1 LAKSSIFRLNVAKKE
16 YGARPYM
23 SHVLVVDDDTN
34 TREALAALAEAEG
47 FTTAQAGSVAEAR
60 IQLVRQRPDVV
71 MMDLRLPDG
80 SGIDLFEDL
89 EDRAS
94 IETILITG
102 HASVE
107 SAVDALRLGASDYL
121 TKPVNVQR
129 LKSVLGRVPRT
140 GESRAEIGGLRDE
153 LRRLGRFGRLVGQ
166 SPPMLEVYDKIA
178 RVAPTEAT
186 VLLLGESGTGKEIVA
201 RTIHD
206 LSRRRKQPFLAI
218 NCGAISPN
226 LIENEMFGHERG
238 SYTGADRQ
246 HKGYFE
252 QADGGTLFLDE
263 ITEMPLELQ
272 VRLLRVLETGQLMR
286 IGTARAIDTDVRII
300 AATNRDAREAVR
312 AGKLREDLFHRLN
325 VFPLAMAPLRERG
338 DDIEHIAMHFLDE
351 MNQACGTR
359 KKFAPGAL
367 ARMRQYPWPGN
378 VRELKNYIHRVFIM
392 AGEEGLE
399 GPSPE
404 TEPMSSIRTVSSNPS
419 TPAITVPLGTPLSVA
434 ARELILSTLEH
445 CGGER
450 KRTAEMLGI
459 CTKTLYN
466 RLREYGIREERVGL
480 ADVSRPERAGLGDV
494 SRAP

>member
-1 LAKSSIFRLNVAKKE
+1 MPHALI
-16 YGARPYM
+16 
-23 SHVLVVDDDTN
+23 VDDDAN
-34 TREALAALAEAEG
+34 TRDALAAIARAEG
-47 FTTAQAGSVAEAR
+47 FTTACAGGVAEAR

-71 MMDLRLPDG
+71 LMDLRLPDG
-80 SGIDLFEDL
+80 SGMDLFEDL
-89 EDRAS
+89 EDRSS

-121 TKPVNVQR
+121 TKPINVQR
-129 LKSVLGRVPRT
+129 LKAVLSRVPKS
-140 GESRAEIGGLRDE
+140 GELRAEIGHLRDE
-153 LRRLGRFGRLVGQ
+153 LRRMGRFGRLVGRSATMQ
-166 SPPMLEVYDKIA
+166 DVYDKIA

-186 VLLLGESGTGKEIVA
+186 VLLMGESGTGKEIVA
-201 RTIHD
+201 RTIHE

-238 SYTGADRQ
+238 SYTGADRL

-252 QADGGTLFLDE
+252 QANGGSLFLDE

-272 VRLLRVLETGQLMR
+272 VRLLRVLETGTFMR
-286 IGTARAIDTDVRII
+286 IGTTRTIETDVRII
-300 AATNRDAREAVR
+300 AATNRDPREAVR

-325 VFPLAMAPLRERG
+325 VFPLEIAPLRARG
-338 DDIEHIAMHFLDE
+338 EDIELIATHFLDE
-351 MNQACGTR
+351 MNEACGT
-359 KKFAPGAL
+359 KKQFAPGAI
-367 ARMRQYPWPGN
+367 AKMRMYPWPGN

-392 AGEEGLE
+392 AGDEGLE
-399 GPSPE
+399 GPTME
-404 TEPMSSIRTVSSNPS
+404 TEQAPIRSISPS
-419 TPAITVPLGTPLSVA
+419 ASATAPAITVPLGTPLSVA

-466 RLREYGIREERVGL
+466 RLREYGIRDEH
-480 ADVSRPERAGLGDV
+480 RAASLGNV
-494 SRAP
+494 TRAQ

>member
-1 LAKSSIFRLNVAKKE
+1 
-16 YGARPYM
+16 M
-23 SHVLVVDDDTN
+23 SHVLVVDDDAN
-34 TREALAALAEAEG
+34 TREALLAFAQAEG
-47 FTTAQAGSVAEAR
+47 FTTAGAGSIQEAR
-60 IQLVRQRPDVV
+60 IHLVRQRPDVV
-71 MMDLRLPDG
+71 LMDLRLPDG

-89 EDRAS
+89 DDPAS

-102 HASVE
+102 HASIETAVE
-107 SAVDALRLGASDYL
+107 ALRLGASDYL
-121 TKPVNVQR
+121 TKPVNLQR
-129 LKSVLGRVPRT
+129 LKSVLGRVPKS
-140 GESRAEIGGLRDE
+140 GELRAEIGQLRDE
-153 LRRLGRFGRLVGQ
+153 LRRLGRFGRLVGR
-166 SPPMLEVYDKIA
+166 SAPMQEVYDKIA

-201 RTIHD
+201 RTIHE

-286 IGTARAIDTDVRII
+286 IGTARAVDTDVRII
-300 AATNRDAREAVR
+300 AASNRDPHKAVR
-312 AGKLREDLFHRLN
+312 AGKLREDLYHRLN
-325 VFPLAMAPLRERG
+325 VFPLALAPLRDRSE
-338 DDIEHIAMHFLDE
+338 DIEPIAHYFLGE
-351 MNQACGTR
+351 MNEACGTR
-359 KKFAPGAL
+359 KQFAPGAL
-367 ARMRQYPWPGN
+367 ARMKQHPWPGN

-404 TEPMSSIRTVSSNPS
+404 PQPMHIRSNFQANPN
-419 TPAITVPLGTPLSVA
+419 TPAIMVPLGTPLSVA
-434 ARELILSTLEH
+434 ARELILSTLNH

-466 RLREYGIREERVGL
+466 RLREYGIREEQ
-480 ADVSRPERAGLGDV
+480 RAGFGDA

>member
-1 LAKSSIFRLNVAKKE
+1 
-16 YGARPYM
+16 M
-23 SHVLVVDDDTN
+23 SHVLIVDDDSN
-34 TREALAALAEAEG
+34 TREALAALVTQEG
-47 FTTAQAGSVAEAR
+47 FTAAQAGSIAEAR

-71 MMDLRLPDG
+71 VMDLRLPDG
-80 SGIDLFEDL
+80 SGMDLFDDL
-89 EDRAS
+89 EDRSS

-107 SAVDALRLGASDYL
+107 TAVEALRLGASDYL
-121 TKPVNVQR
+121 TKPVNMQR
-129 LKSVLGRVPRT
+129 LRAVLSRVPRS
-140 GESRAEIGGLRDE
+140 GELRAEIGALRDE
-153 LRRLGRFGRLVGQ
+153 LRRLGRFGPLVGR
-166 SPPMLEVYDKIA
+166 SPAMQEVYDKIA

-186 VLLLGESGTGKEIVA
+186 VFLLGESGTGKEIVA

-206 LSRRRKQPFLAI
+206 LSRRRKHPFIAI

-272 VRLLRVLETGQLMR
+272 VRLLRVLETGTLMR
-286 IGTARAIDTDVRII
+286 IGTSRVIETDVRII
-300 AATNRDAREAVR
+300 AATNRDPREAVR
-312 AGKLREDLFHRLN
+312 EGKLRDDLYHRLN
-325 VFPLAMAPLRERG
+325 VFPLSMPPLRERG
-338 DDIEHIAMHFLDE
+338 DDIDLIAEHFLEE
-351 MNQACGTR
+351 MNAACGTH
-359 KKFAPGAL
+359 KAYAPGAL
-367 ARMRQYPWPGN
+367 ARIRSHPWPGN
-378 VRELKNYIHRVFIM
+378 VRELKNHIQRMFIM
-392 AGEEGLE
+392 AGDGGLD
-399 GPSPE
+399 GPEPENEAAPIASPA
-404 TEPMSSIRTVSSNPS
+404 RTLNGGR
-419 TPAITVPLGTPLSVA
+419 AITVTVGTPLSVA

-466 RLREYGIREERVGL
+466 RLREYGINEGQKRVGMTD
-480 ADVSRPERAGLGDV
+480 ARAE
-494 SRAP
+494 

>member
-1 LAKSSIFRLNVAKKE
+1 
-16 YGARPYM
+16 M
-23 SHVLVVDDDTN
+23 SHVLIVDDDSN
-34 TREALAALAEAEG
+34 TREALVAIAQAEG
-47 FTTAQAGSVAEAR
+47 FTTACAGSVAEAR

-71 MMDLRLPDG
+71 LMDLRLPDG
-80 SGIDLFEDL
+80 SGMDLFEDL
-89 EDRAS
+89 EDRSS

-107 SAVDALRLGASDYL
+107 SAVEALRLGASDYL
-121 TKPVNVQR
+121 TKPVNLQR
-129 LKSVLGRVPRT
+129 LKAVLARVPKS
-140 GESRAEIGGLRDE
+140 GELRAEIGQLRDE
-153 LRRLGRFGRLVGQ
+153 LRRLGRFGRLVGR
-166 SPPMLEVYDKIA
+166 SPAMQDVYDKIA

-186 VLLLGESGTGKEIVA
+186 VLLMGESGTGKEIVA
-201 RTIHD
+201 RTIHE
-206 LSRRRKQPFLAI
+206 LSRRRKHPFLAI

-272 VRLLRVLETGQLMR
+272 VRLLRVLETGTLMR
-286 IGTARAIDTDVRII
+286 IGTSKMIETDVRII
-300 AATNRDAREAVR
+300 AATNRDPREAVR
-312 AGKLREDLFHRLN
+312 AGKLREDLYHRLN
-325 VFPLAMAPLRERG
+325 VFPLEMAPLRARA
-338 DDIEHIAMHFLDE
+338 DDIELIATHFLEE

-359 KKFAPGAL
+359 KKFAPGAI
-367 ARMRQYPWPGN
+367 ARMKQYPWPGN

-392 AGEEGLE
+392 AGDEGLE
-399 GPSPE
+399 GPTVE
-404 TEPMSSIRTVSSNPS
+404 TEQAPMRAAVSSSSLSSSPS
-419 TPAITVPLGTPLSVA
+419 APVITVPLGTPLSVA

-466 RLREYGIREERVGL
+466 RLREYGIRE
-480 ADVSRPERAGLGDV
+480 DHRAAMGDA

>member
-1 LAKSSIFRLNVAKKE
+1 
-16 YGARPYM
+16 M
-23 SHVLVVDDDTN
+23 SHVLIVDDDAE
-34 TREALAALAEAEG
+34 TRDSLAALARAEG
-47 FTTAQAGSVAEAR
+47 FTTATAGSIAEAR

-71 MMDLRLPDG
+71 LMDLRLPDG
-80 SGIDLFEDL
+80 SGIDLFDDL

-107 SAVDALRLGASDYL
+107 SAVEALRLGASDYL
-121 TKPVNVQR
+121 TKPINFQR
-129 LKSVLGRVPRT
+129 LKAVLSRVPKS
-140 GESRAEIGGLRDE
+140 GELRAEIGALREE
-153 LRRLGRFGRLVGQ
+153 LRRLGRFGRLVGRSQ
-166 SPPMLEVYDKIA
+166 VMQEVYDKIA

-186 VLLLGESGTGKEIVA
+186 VLLMGESGTGKEIVA
-201 RTIHD
+201 RTIHE

-238 SYTGADRQ
+238 SYTGADRL

-272 VRLLRVLETGQLMR
+272 VRLLRVLETGSFMR
-286 IGTARAIDTDVRII
+286 IGTTRTIETDVRII
-300 AATNRDAREAVR
+300 AATNRDPREAVR
-312 AGKLREDLFHRLN
+312 SGKLREDLYHRLN
-325 VFPLAMAPLRERG
+325 VFPLHIAPLRERG
-338 DDIEHIAMHFLDE
+338 DDIELIANFFLED
-351 MNQACGTR
+351 MNEACGTR
-359 KKFAPGAL
+359 KKFAPGAIS
-367 ARMRQYPWPGN
+367 RMKQYPWPGN
-378 VRELKNYIHRVFIM
+378 VRELKNFIHRVFIM
-392 AGEEGLE
+392 AGDEGLE
-399 GPSPE
+399 GPKMEMEQAP
-404 TEPMSSIRTVSSNPS
+404 IRAVSSSAAS

-466 RLREYGIREERVGL
+466 RLREYGIREEQR
-480 ADVSRPERAGLGDV
+480 GLGDA
-494 SRAP
+494 SRAQ

>member
-1 LAKSSIFRLNVAKKE
+1 
-16 YGARPYM
+16 M
-23 SHVLVVDDDTN
+23 SHVLIVDDDAS
-34 TREALAALAEAEG
+34 TREALAAISQAEG
-47 FTTAQAGSVAEAR
+47 FTTAVAGSIEEAR
-60 IQLVRQRPDVV
+60 IQLVRQRPDVAL
-71 MMDLRLPDG
+71 MDLRLPDG
-80 SGIDLFEDL
+80 SGMDLFDDL

-129 LKSVLGRVPRT
+129 LKAILARVPKS
-140 GESRAEIGGLRDE
+140 GELRAEIGALREE
-153 LRRLGRFGRLVGQ
+153 LRHLGRFGRLVGR
-166 SPPMLEVYDKIA
+166 SAPMQALYDKIA

-186 VLLLGESGTGKEIVA
+186 VFIEGESGTGKEIVA
-201 RTIHD
+201 RTIHE
-206 LSRRRKQPFLAI
+206 LSRRLKHPFLAI

-238 SYTGADRQ
+238 SYTGADRR

-252 QADGGTLFLDE
+252 QANGGTLFLDE

-272 VRLLRVLETGQLMR
+272 VRLLRVLETGTLMR
-286 IGTARAIDTDVRII
+286 IGTSRAIETDVRIL
-300 AATNRDAREAVR
+300 AATNRDPREAVR
-312 AGKLREDLFHRLN
+312 AGKLRDDLYHRLN
-325 VFPLAMAPLRERG
+325 VFPLQVAPLRERG
-338 DDIEHIAMHFLDE
+338 EDIELIAHHFLDE
-351 MNQACGTR
+351 LNEACGTR
-359 KKFAPGAL
+359 KQFAPGATT
-367 ARMRQYPWPGN
+367 RMRQHSWPGN

-392 AGEEGLE
+392 AGDEGLE
-399 GPSPE
+399 GPTQEQDGDVATIPQ
-404 TEPMSSIRTVSSNPS
+404 NHG
-419 TPAITVPLGTPLSVA
+419 PAITVPLGTPLSVA

-466 RLREYGIREERVGL
+466 RLREYGVREEHH
-480 ADVSRPERAGLGDV
+480 
-494 SRAP
+494 RAPHGMGTPAGMGTTTRVS

>member
-1 LAKSSIFRLNVAKKE
+1 M
-16 YGARPYM
+16 P
-23 SHVLVVDDDTN
+23 HVLIVDDDAN
-34 TREALAALAEAEG
+34 TRDALAAIAAAEG
-47 FTTAQAGSVAEAR
+47 FTTACAGGIAEAR

-71 MMDLRLPDG
+71 LMDLRLPDG
-80 SGIDLFEDL
+80 SGMDLFEDL
-89 EDRAS
+89 EDRSS

-121 TKPVNVQR
+121 TKPVNLQR
-129 LKSVLGRVPRT
+129 LKAVLSRVPKS
-140 GESRAEIGGLRDE
+140 GELRAEIGALREE
-153 LRRLGRFGRLVGQ
+153 LRRMGRFGRLVGR
-166 SPPMLEVYDKIA
+166 SPAMQDVYDKVA

-186 VLLLGESGTGKEIVA
+186 VLLMGESGTGKEIVA

-238 SYTGADRQ
+238 SYTGADRL

-252 QADGGTLFLDE
+252 QANGGTLFLDE

-272 VRLLRVLETGQLMR
+272 VRLLRVLETGTFMR
-286 IGTARAIDTDVRII
+286 IGTTRTIETDVRII
-300 AATNRDAREAVR
+300 AATNRDPREAVR
-312 AGKLREDLFHRLN
+312 SGKLREDLYHRLN
-325 VFPLAMAPLRERG
+325 VFPLEIAPLRARG
-338 DDIEHIAMHFLDE
+338 DDIDLIATHFLAE
-351 MNQACGTR
+351 MNEACGTR
-359 KKFAPGAL
+359 KQFAPGAL
-367 ARMRQYPWPGN
+367 AKMRQYPWPGN

-392 AGEEGLE
+392 AGDEGLE
-399 GPSPE
+399 GPTME
-404 TEPMSSIRTVSSNPS
+404 TEQAPIRAVSSAATS

-466 RLREYGIREERVGL
+466 RLREYGIR
-480 ADVSRPERAGLGDV
+480 DTDRAGLGDV
-494 SRAP
+494 SRAQ

>member
-1 LAKSSIFRLNVAKKE
+1 
-16 YGARPYM
+16 M
-23 SHVLVVDDDTN
+23 SHVLIVDDDAN
-34 TREALAALAEAEG
+34 TREALEALAAAEG
-47 FTTAQAGSVAEAR
+47 FTTACAGSIAEAR
-60 IQLVRQRPDVV
+60 VQLVRQRPDVV
-71 MMDLRLPDG
+71 IMDLRLPDG
-80 SGIDLFEDL
+80 TGTDLFEDL
-89 EDRAS
+89 EDRSS

-107 SAVDALRLGASDYL
+107 SAVEALRLGASDYL
-121 TKPVNVQR
+121 TKPVNLQR
-129 LKSVLGRVPRT
+129 LKAVLSRVPKS
-140 GESRAEIGGLRDE
+140 GELRAEIGVLRDE
-153 LRRLGRFGRLVGQ
+153 LRRFGRFGRLVGR
-166 SPPMLEVYDKIA
+166 SPQMQEVYDKVA

-201 RTIHD
+201 RTIHE
-206 LSRRRKQPFLAI
+206 LSRRRKHPFLAI

-272 VRLLRVLETGQLMR
+272 VRLLRVLETGSFMR
-286 IGTARAIDTDVRII
+286 IGTTRSVEADVRII
-300 AATNRDAREAVR
+300 AATNRDPREAVR
-312 AGKLREDLFHRLN
+312 AGKLRDDLYHRLN
-325 VFPLAMAPLRERG
+325 VFPLDMPPLRARG
-338 DDIEHIAMHFLDE
+338 DDIELIAGHFLEE

-359 KKFAPGAL
+359 KRFAPDAIGK
-367 ARMRQYPWPGN
+367 MRQYPWPGN

-392 AGEEGLE
+392 AGEELE
-399 GPSPE
+399 GPTLDVDTAP
-404 TEPMSSIRTVSSNPS
+404 IRTMGTASA

-434 ARELILSTLEH
+434 ARELILSTLQH

-466 RLREYGIREERVGL
+466 RLREYGIRDEQSRTGASRV
-480 ADVSRPERAGLGDV
+480 
-494 SRAP
+494 